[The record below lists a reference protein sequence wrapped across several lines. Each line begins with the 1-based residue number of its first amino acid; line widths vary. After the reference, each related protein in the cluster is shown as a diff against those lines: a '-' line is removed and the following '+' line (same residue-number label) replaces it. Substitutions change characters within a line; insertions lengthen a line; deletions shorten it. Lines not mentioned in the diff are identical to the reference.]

1 MPEAAEASGP
11 GPVKDETRD
20 GGRERPLL
28 LFFECRTSGPARRMQ
43 SLVAHYARKERT
55 RLRVVR
61 VDADENLPLVER
73 LKVDEIPSLVLIKDR
88 RLVGRLCGR
97 ATGEEIEELIRA
109 HVA

>member
-1 MPEAAEASGP
+1 MPEATEASGP

-20 GGRERPLL
+20 RGRERPLL
-28 LFFECRTSGPARRMQ
+28 LFFERRTSGPARRMQ

-61 VDADENLPLVER
+61 VDADENLSLVER

-88 RLVGRLCGR
+88 RPVGRLCGR